1 MKCVDYSLPDY
12 PNLVFRCSIEAL
24 DWQRPSFEV
33 SIAATGP
40 SRERDHWLL
49 ALERWGKAQG
59 QVLTGN
65 RPYRHT
71 TSRSAALQ
79 GASAVV
85 SFIVE
90 WVGLEWLERA
100 LDGAANAPEAPEVD
114 LSPVFNQLQELLS
127 LTHKI
132 DARTRLADYRT
143 WAAARATLGLP
154 VPLPDMKAGNWDHL
168 LEANRK
174 GSTQK

>member
-12 PNLVFRCSIEAL
+12 PNLVFNCSIKAR

-40 SRERDHWLL
+40 SRERDQWLL

-59 QVLTGN
+59 QLLTGN
-65 RPYRHT
+65 RPYRNT
-71 TSRSAALQ
+71 TSRSASLQ
-79 GASAVV
+79 GASAIV

-100 LDGAANAPEAPEVD
+100 LKGAVRAPETPEVD
-114 LSPVFNQLQELLS
+114 LSPVFKQLQELLS
-127 LTHKI
+127 LTNKI
-132 DARTRLADYRT
+132 DARTRVADYRT

-154 VPLPDMKAGNWDHL
+154 VPLPDMKSGNWDHL
-168 LEANRK
+168 LETDRK
-174 GSTQK
+174 ASARK

>member
-12 PNLVFRCSIEAL
+12 PNLVFSCSVKAL

-40 SRERDHWLL
+40 SRERDQWLL

-65 RPYRHT
+65 RPYRNT
-71 TSRSAALQ
+71 TARSASLQ

-85 SFIVE
+85 SFIIE
-90 WVGLEWLERA
+90 WVGLEWLEY
-100 LDGAANAPEAPEVD
+100 LFDKAASPPEAPEVD
-114 LSPVFNQLQELLS
+114 LAPVFHQLQELLS
-127 LTHKI
+127 LIHKI
-132 DARTRLADYRT
+132 DARTRVADYRT

-154 VPLPDMKAGNWDHL
+154 VPLPDMKSGNWDHL
-168 LEANRK
+168 LETDRNA
-174 GSTQK
+174 SAQK